1 MPKNDATIMRQM
13 TTQLLNIQESPP
25 ITGYK
30 DYQSDANWIAVLANK
45 IAAFKRS
52 NAFKIFSE

>member
-52 NAFKIFSE
+52 NAFKIF